1 MVYFISKQALMKPG
15 EIIKLARR
23 QTGCTEDIVTTDE
36 AYKFLNFVIEDFW
49 ADIRNSDS
57 WYWYDVLQIP
67 VVWGQVQYTFTD
79 TPWIMSE
86 KFPMHK
92 IQAVRIKKPDW
103 KWRDLPVHFV
113 DKVDINRL
121 TELKEPLACFI
132 TRTELNLIPAPKE
145 STIMEIR
152 WFDYNP
158 ELSQNYI
165 ITIDWWTYTLN
176 YVRSP
181 EQDERWK
188 DHPYARIRENA
199 TILSYYYTNNE
210 IPAVWDYIYDAPNSA
225 DVQFS
230 YPIIKVDWDW
240 AEEDIFIDKR
250 WHYIIVEWLKYWMY
264 GNMWVNFETARTN
277 SRAFYDSE
285 KIKAI
290 QNIVD
295 RGQLADTAY
304 FPDLNYL
311 NY

>member
-1 MVYFISKQALMKPG
+1 MKPS

-23 QTGCTEDIVTTDE
+23 QTWCTEDIVTPEE

-57 WYWYDVLQIP
+57 WYWYDILQIP
-67 VVWGQVQYTFTD
+67 VVWGQIQYTFTE

-121 TELKEPLACFI
+121 SELKEPLACFI

-158 ELSQNYI
+158 ELTNDL
-165 ITIDWWTYTLN
+165 TIVSGGSWDVEYN
-176 YVRSP
+176 RSP
-181 EQDERWK
+181 ENDAPWK
-188 DHPYARIRENA
+188 AYPYAWASPWGVIWY
-199 TILSYYYTNNE
+199 TINE
-210 IPAVWDYIYDAPNSA
+210 RPEVWEYIYWEPD
-225 DVQFS
+225 DD
-230 YPIIKVDWDW
+230 YDKRPIVETISHDK
-240 AEEDIFIDKR
+240 EENIFIDKR
-250 WHYIIVEWLKYWMY
+250 WHYILVEWLKYRMY

-277 SRAFYDSE
+277 ARAFYDSE

-295 RGQLADTAY
+295 RWQLADTAY
-304 FPDLNYL
+304 FPDLNFL

>member
-1 MVYFISKQALMKPG
+1 MKPS

-23 QTGCTEDIVTTDE
+23 QTWCTEDIVTPEE
-36 AYKFLNFVIEDFW
+36 AYKFLNFIIEDFW

-67 VVWGQVQYTFTD
+67 VVWGQVQYTFTE

-113 DKVDINRL
+113 DKVDLNRL

-158 ELSQNYI
+158 LIQPNI
-165 ITIDWWTYTLN
+165 WTITVNSNAYT
-176 YVRSP
+176 RSP
-181 EQDERWK
+181 DNDAEWTPY
-188 DHPYARIRENA
+188 PYAWERDNWQI
-199 TILSYYYTNNE
+199 IYTNSLQPTTWNAYEDFQWTTLAWAISSYDVE
-210 IPAVWDYIYDAPNSA
+210 ITD
-225 DVQFS
+225 
-230 YPIIKVDWDW
+230 K
-240 AEEDIFIDKR
+240 EENIFIDKR
-250 WHYIIVEWLKYWMY
+250 WHYIIVEWLKYRMY
-264 GNMWVNFETARTN
+264 GNMWVNFETARNN

-295 RGQLADTAY
+295 RWQLADTAY
-304 FPDLNYL
+304 FPDLNFL

>member
-1 MVYFISKQALMKPG
+1 MKPS
-15 EIIKLARR
+15 EIISLARR
-23 QTGCTEDIVTTDE
+23 QTWCTEDIVTTDE
-36 AYKFLNFVIEDFW
+36 AYKFLNFIIEDFW

-67 VVWGQVQYTFTD
+67 VVWGQVQYTFTE

-92 IQAVRIKKPDW
+92 IQAAWIKKPDW

-113 DKVDINRL
+113 DKVDLNRL
-121 TELKEPLACFI
+121 TEFKEPLACFI

-145 STIMEIR
+145 STMLEIW

-158 ELSQNYI
+158 LLQDNIWTITVNSNNYTRSPDNDAKWTPYPYAWESEGSI
-165 ITIDWWTYTLN
+165 IYTNSLEPTTWNAYEDFQWATLAWTIDAYDVEITDK
-176 YVRSP
+176 
-181 EQDERWK
+181 E
-188 DHPYARIRENA
+188 EN
-199 TILSYYYTNNE
+199 
-210 IPAVWDYIYDAPNSA
+210 
-225 DVQFS
+225 
-230 YPIIKVDWDW
+230 
-240 AEEDIFIDKR
+240 IFIDKR

-264 GNMWVNFETARTN
+264 GNMWVNFETARNN

-285 KIKAI
+285 KNKAI

-295 RGQLADTAY
+295 RWQLADTAY
-304 FPDLNYL
+304 FPDLNFL

>member
-1 MVYFISKQALMKPG
+1 MKPS

-23 QTGCTEDIVTTDE
+23 QTWCTEDIVTPEE
-36 AYKFLNFVIEDFW
+36 AYKFLNFIIEDFW

-67 VVWGQVQYTFTD
+67 VVWWQVQYTFTE

-113 DKVDINRL
+113 DKVDLNRL

-158 ELSQNYI
+158 LIQPNIWTITVNSNNY
-165 ITIDWWTYTLN
+165 T
-176 YVRSP
+176 RSP
-181 EQDERWK
+181 DNDAEWTPY
-188 DHPYARIRENA
+188 PYAWERNNWQI
-199 TILSYYYTNNE
+199 IYTNSLEPTTWNAYDDFQWTTLAWAISSYDVE
-210 IPAVWDYIYDAPNSA
+210 ITD
-225 DVQFS
+225 
-230 YPIIKVDWDW
+230 K
-240 AEEDIFIDKR
+240 EENIFIDKR
-250 WHYIIVEWLKYWMY
+250 WHYIIVEWLKYRMY
-264 GNMWVNFETARTN
+264 GNMWVNFETARN
-277 SRAFYDSE
+277 NCRAFYDNE
-285 KIKAI
+285 KMKAI

-295 RGQLADTAY
+295 RWQLADTAY
-304 FPDLNYL
+304 FPDLNFL

>member
-1 MVYFISKQALMKPG
+1 MKPS

-23 QTGCTEDIVTTDE
+23 QTWCTEDIVTPEE
-36 AYKFLNFVIEDFW
+36 AYKFLNFIIEDFW

-67 VVWGQVQYTFTD
+67 VVWGQVQYTFTE

-113 DKVDINRL
+113 DKVDLNRL

-158 ELSQNYI
+158 LIQPNIWTITVNSNNY
-165 ITIDWWTYTLN
+165 T
-176 YVRSP
+176 RSP
-181 EQDERWK
+181 DNDAEWTPY
-188 DHPYARIRENA
+188 PYAWESAGSI
-199 TILSYYYTNNE
+199 IYTNNLQPTTWNAYDDFQWTTLAWAISAYDVE
-210 IPAVWDYIYDAPNSA
+210 ITD
-225 DVQFS
+225 
-230 YPIIKVDWDW
+230 K
-240 AEEDIFIDKR
+240 EENIFIDKR
-250 WHYIIVEWLKYWMY
+250 WHYIIVEWLKYRMY
-264 GNMWVNFETARTN
+264 GNMWVNFETARNN

-285 KIKAI
+285 KDKAI
-290 QNIVD
+290 QNIMD
-295 RGQLADTAY
+295 RWQLADTAY
-304 FPDLNYL
+304 FPDLNFL

>member
-1 MVYFISKQALMKPG
+1 MKPS

-23 QTGCTEDIVTTDE
+23 QTWCTEDIVTPEE
-36 AYKFLNFVIEDFW
+36 AYKFLNFIIEDFW

-57 WYWYDVLQIP
+57 WYWYDILQIP
-67 VVWGQVQYTFTD
+67 VVWGQVQYTFTE

-92 IQAVRIKKPDW
+92 IQAARIKKPDW

-113 DKVDINRL
+113 DKVDLNRL
-121 TELKEPLACFI
+121 SELKEPLACFI

-158 ELSQNYI
+158 LIQPNI
-165 ITIDWWTYTLN
+165 WTITVNSHDYT
-176 YVRSP
+176 RSP
-181 EQDERWK
+181 DNDAEWTPY
-188 DHPYARIRENA
+188 PYAWERNNWQI
-199 TILSYYYTNNE
+199 IYTNSLQPTTWNAYEDFQWTTLAWAISAYDVE
-210 IPAVWDYIYDAPNSA
+210 ITD
-225 DVQFS
+225 
-230 YPIIKVDWDW
+230 K
-240 AEEDIFIDKR
+240 EENIFIDKR
-250 WHYIIVEWLKYWMY
+250 WHYIIVEWLKYRMY
-264 GNMWVNFETARTN
+264 GNMWVNFETARNN

-285 KIKAI
+285 KMKAI

-295 RGQLADTAY
+295 RWQLADTAY
-304 FPDLNYL
+304 FPDLNFL

>member
-1 MVYFISKQALMKPG
+1 MKPS

-36 AYKFLNFVIEDFW
+36 AYKFLNFIIEDFW

-57 WYWYDVLQIP
+57 WYWYDILRIP
-67 VVWGQVQYTFTD
+67 VVWGQVQYTFTE

-113 DKVDINRL
+113 DKVDLNRL

-158 ELSQNYI
+158 LIQPNI
-165 ITIDWWTYTLN
+165 WTITVNSNDYT
-176 YVRSP
+176 RSP
-181 EQDERWK
+181 DNDAEWTPY
-188 DHPYARIRENA
+188 PYAWERDNWQI
-199 TILSYYYTNNE
+199 IYTNSLEPTTWNAYEDFQWITLAWAISAYDVE
-210 IPAVWDYIYDAPNSA
+210 ITD
-225 DVQFS
+225 
-230 YPIIKVDWDW
+230 K
-240 AEEDIFIDKR
+240 EENIFIDKR
-250 WHYIIVEWLKYWMY
+250 WHYIIVEWLKYRMY
-264 GNMWVNFETARTN
+264 GNMWVNFETARN
-277 SRAFYDSE
+277 NCRAFYDNE
-285 KIKAI
+285 KNKAI

-295 RGQLADTAY
+295 RWQLADTAY
-304 FPDLNYL
+304 FPDLNFL

>member
-1 MVYFISKQALMKPG
+1 MKPS

-23 QTGCTEDIVTTDE
+23 QTWCTEDIVTPEE
-36 AYKFLNFVIEDFW
+36 AYKFLNFIIEDFW

-57 WYWYDVLQIP
+57 WYWYDILQIP
-67 VVWGQVQYTFTD
+67 VVWGQVQYTFTE

-113 DKVDINRL
+113 DKVDLNRL

-158 ELSQNYI
+158 LIQPNIWTIKVDNHNY
-165 ITIDWWTYTLN
+165 T
-176 YVRSP
+176 RSP
-181 EQDERWK
+181 DNDAEWTQY
-188 DHPYARIRENA
+188 PYAWERNNWQI
-199 TILSYYYTNNE
+199 IYTNNLQPTTWNAYEDFQWTTLAWAISSYDVE
-210 IPAVWDYIYDAPNSA
+210 ITD
-225 DVQFS
+225 
-230 YPIIKVDWDW
+230 K
-240 AEEDIFIDKR
+240 EENIFIDKR
-250 WHYIIVEWLKYWMY
+250 WHYIIVEWLKYRMY
-264 GNMWVNFETARTN
+264 GNMWVNFETARN
-277 SRAFYDSE
+277 NCRAFYDNE

-295 RGQLADTAY
+295 RWQLADTAY
-304 FPDLNYL
+304 FPDLNFL

>member
-1 MVYFISKQALMKPG
+1 MKPS
-15 EIIKLARR
+15 EIISLARR
-23 QTGCTEDIVTTDE
+23 QTWCTEDIVTTEE
-36 AYKFLNFVIEDFW
+36 AYRFLNFVIEDFG
-49 ADIRNSDS
+49 ADIRASDS

-67 VVWGQVQYTFTD
+67 VTAWQVQYTFTD
-79 TPWIMSE
+79 TPWIMSD

-92 IQAVRIKKPDW
+92 VQAVWIRKPDW

-145 STIMEIR
+145 STIMEIW

-158 ELSQNYI
+158 ELTQQYI
-165 ITIDWWTYTLN
+165 ITIDGWTYTLN
-176 YVRSP
+176 YVRVPS
-181 EQDERWK
+181 QDVSWA

-199 TILSYYYTNNE
+199 TILSYRYSNNE
-210 IPAVWDYIYDAPNSA
+210 IPSVWDYLYDEPNTA

-240 AEEDIFIDKR
+240 SESDIFIDKR
-250 WHYIIVEWLKYWMY
+250 WHYILVEGLKYWMY
-264 GNMWVNFETARTN
+264 GNMWVNFETARNN

-285 KIKAI
+285 KNKAI

-295 RGQLADTAY
+295 RWQLADTAY
-304 FPDLNYL
+304 YPDLNFL

>member
-1 MVYFISKQALMKPG
+1 MVYFISKQILMKPS
-15 EIIKLARR
+15 EIISLARR

-49 ADIRNSDS
+49 AEIRNSDS

-67 VVWGQVQYTFTD
+67 VVWWQVQYTFTG

-113 DKVDINRL
+113 DKVDLNRL
-121 TELKEPLACFI
+121 TEFKEPLACFI

-158 ELSQNYI
+158 LIQPNIWTITVNSQ
-165 ITIDWWTYTLN
+165 DYT
-176 YVRSP
+176 RSP
-181 EQDERWK
+181 DNDAEWTSY
-188 DHPYARIRENA
+188 PYAWERNNWQVI
-199 TILSYYYTNNE
+199 YTNNLQPTTWNAYEDFQWTILAWAISGYDVE
-210 IPAVWDYIYDAPNSA
+210 ITD
-225 DVQFS
+225 
-230 YPIIKVDWDW
+230 K
-240 AEEDIFIDKR
+240 EENIFIDKR
-250 WHYIIVEWLKYWMY
+250 WHYIIVEWLKYRMY
-264 GNMWVNFETARTN
+264 GNMWVNFETARNN
-277 SRAFYDSE
+277 SRAFYDNE

-295 RGQLADTAY
+295 RWQLADTAY
-304 FPDLNYL
+304 FPDLNFL

>member
-1 MVYFISKQALMKPG
+1 MKPS

-36 AYKFLNFVIEDFW
+36 AYKFLNFIIEDFW

-57 WYWYDVLQIP
+57 WYWYDILRIP
-67 VVWGQVQYTFTD
+67 VVWGQVQYTFTE

-113 DKVDINRL
+113 DKVDLNRL

-158 ELSQNYI
+158 LIQPNI
-165 ITIDWWTYTLN
+165 WTITVNSNDYT
-176 YVRSP
+176 RSP
-181 EQDERWK
+181 DNDAEWTPY
-188 DHPYARIRENA
+188 PYAWERDNWQI
-199 TILSYYYTNNE
+199 IYTNSLEPTTWNVYEDFQWITLAWAISAYDVE
-210 IPAVWDYIYDAPNSA
+210 ITD
-225 DVQFS
+225 
-230 YPIIKVDWDW
+230 K
-240 AEEDIFIDKR
+240 EENIFIDKR
-250 WHYIIVEWLKYWMY
+250 WHYIIVEWLKYRMY
-264 GNMWVNFETARTN
+264 GNMWVNFETARN
-277 SRAFYDSE
+277 NCRAFYDNE
-285 KIKAI
+285 KNKAI

-295 RGQLADTAY
+295 RWQLADTAY
-304 FPDLNYL
+304 FPDLNFL

>member
-1 MVYFISKQALMKPG
+1 MKPS

-23 QTGCTEDIVTTDE
+23 QTWCTEDIVTPEE
-36 AYKFLNFVIEDFW
+36 AYKFLNFIIEDFW

-57 WYWYDVLQIP
+57 WYWYDILQIP
-67 VVWGQVQYTFTD
+67 VVWGQVQYTFTE

-113 DKVDINRL
+113 DKVDLNRL

-158 ELSQNYI
+158 LIQPNIWTITVDNHKYTRSPDNDAEWTPYPYAWERSNWQI
-165 ITIDWWTYTLN
+165 IYTNSLQPTTWNAYEDFQWATLAWTIDAYDVEITDK
-176 YVRSP
+176 
-181 EQDERWK
+181 E
-188 DHPYARIRENA
+188 EN
-199 TILSYYYTNNE
+199 
-210 IPAVWDYIYDAPNSA
+210 
-225 DVQFS
+225 
-230 YPIIKVDWDW
+230 
-240 AEEDIFIDKR
+240 IFIDKR
-250 WHYIIVEWLKYWMY
+250 WHYIIVEWLKYRMY
-264 GNMWVNFETARTN
+264 GNMWVNFETARNN

-295 RGQLADTAY
+295 RWQLADTAY
-304 FPDLNYL
+304 FPDLNFL

>member
-1 MVYFISKQALMKPG
+1 MKPS

-23 QTGCTEDIVTTDE
+23 QTWCTEDIVTTEE
-36 AYKFLNFVIEDFW
+36 AYKFLNFIIEDFW

-67 VVWGQVQYTFTD
+67 VVWGQVQYTFTE

-113 DKVDINRL
+113 DKVDLNRL
-121 TELKEPLACFI
+121 SELKEPLACFI

-158 ELSQNYI
+158 LIQPNIWTITVNSNNY
-165 ITIDWWTYTLN
+165 T
-176 YVRSP
+176 RSP
-181 EQDERWK
+181 DNDAEWTPY
-188 DHPYARIRENA
+188 PYAWESVGSI
-199 TILSYYYTNNE
+199 IYTNSLEPTTWNAYDDFQWTTLAWAISAYDVE
-210 IPAVWDYIYDAPNSA
+210 ITD
-225 DVQFS
+225 
-230 YPIIKVDWDW
+230 K
-240 AEEDIFIDKR
+240 EENIFIDKR
-250 WHYIIVEWLKYWMY
+250 WHYIIVEWLKYRMY
-264 GNMWVNFETARTN
+264 GNMWVNFETARNN

-285 KIKAI
+285 KMKAI

-295 RGQLADTAY
+295 RWQLADTAY
-304 FPDLNYL
+304 FPDLNFL

>member
-1 MVYFISKQALMKPG
+1 MKPS

-23 QTGCTEDIVTTDE
+23 QTWCTEDIVTPEE
-36 AYKFLNFVIEDFW
+36 AYKFLNFIIEDFW

-57 WYWYDVLQIP
+57 WYWYDILQIP
-67 VVWGQVQYTFTD
+67 VVWGQIQYTFTE

-113 DKVDINRL
+113 DKVDLNRL

-158 ELSQNYI
+158 LIQPNI
-165 ITIDWWTYTLN
+165 WTITVNNHDYT
-176 YVRSP
+176 RSP
-181 EQDERWK
+181 DNDAEWTPY
-188 DHPYARIRENA
+188 PYAWERNNWQI
-199 TILSYYYTNNE
+199 IYTNSLQPTTWNAYEDFQWTTLAWAIDAYDVE
-210 IPAVWDYIYDAPNSA
+210 ITD
-225 DVQFS
+225 
-230 YPIIKVDWDW
+230 K
-240 AEEDIFIDKR
+240 EENIFIDKR
-250 WHYIIVEWLKYWMY
+250 WHYIIVEWLKYRMY
-264 GNMWVNFETARTN
+264 GNMWVNFETARN
-277 SRAFYDSE
+277 NCRAFYDSE

-295 RGQLADTAY
+295 RWQLADTAY
-304 FPDLNYL
+304 FPDLNFL

>member
-1 MVYFISKQALMKPG
+1 MKPS

-23 QTGCTEDIVTTDE
+23 QTWCTEDIVTPEE
-36 AYKFLNFVIEDFW
+36 AYKFLNFIIEDFW

-67 VVWGQVQYTFTD
+67 VVWGQVQYTFTE

-113 DKVDINRL
+113 DKVDLNRL

-158 ELSQNYI
+158 LLQPNI
-165 ITIDWWTYTLN
+165 WTITVNNHDYT
-176 YVRSP
+176 RSP
-181 EQDERWK
+181 DNDAEWTPY
-188 DHPYARIRENA
+188 PYAWERNNWQI
-199 TILSYYYTNNE
+199 IYTNNLEPTTWNVYEDFQWTTLAWAISAYDVE
-210 IPAVWDYIYDAPNSA
+210 ITD
-225 DVQFS
+225 
-230 YPIIKVDWDW
+230 K
-240 AEEDIFIDKR
+240 EENIFIDKR
-250 WHYIIVEWLKYWMY
+250 WHYIIVEWLKYRMY

-285 KIKAI
+285 KDKAI

-295 RGQLADTAY
+295 RWQLADTAY
-304 FPDLNYL
+304 FPDLNFL

>member
-1 MVYFISKQALMKPG
+1 MKPS

-36 AYKFLNFVIEDFW
+36 AYKFLNFIIEDFW

-57 WYWYDVLQIP
+57 WYWYDILQIP
-67 VVWGQVQYTFTD
+67 VVWGQIQYTFTE

-113 DKVDINRL
+113 DKVDLNRL
-121 TELKEPLACFI
+121 SELKEPLACFI

-158 ELSQNYI
+158 LIQPNI
-165 ITIDWWTYTLN
+165 WTITVNSHDYT
-176 YVRSP
+176 RSP
-181 EQDERWK
+181 DNDAEWTPY
-188 DHPYARIRENA
+188 PYAWERNNWQI
-199 TILSYYYTNNE
+199 IYTNSLQPTTWNAYEDFQWTTLAWAISAYDVE
-210 IPAVWDYIYDAPNSA
+210 ITD
-225 DVQFS
+225 
-230 YPIIKVDWDW
+230 K
-240 AEEDIFIDKR
+240 EENIFIDKR
-250 WHYIIVEWLKYWMY
+250 WHYIIVEWLKYRMY
-264 GNMWVNFETARTN
+264 GNMWVNFETARNN

-285 KIKAI
+285 KNKAI

-295 RGQLADTAY
+295 RWQLADTAY
-304 FPDLNYL
+304 FPDLNFL

>member
-1 MVYFISKQALMKPG
+1 MKPS

-36 AYKFLNFVIEDFW
+36 AYKFLNFIIEDFW

-57 WYWYDVLQIP
+57 WYWYDILRIP
-67 VVWGQVQYTFTD
+67 VVWGQVQYTFTE

-92 IQAVRIKKPDW
+92 IQAVWIEKPDW

-113 DKVDINRL
+113 DKVDLNRL

-158 ELSQNYI
+158 LIQPNI
-165 ITIDWWTYTLN
+165 WTITVNSNDYT
-176 YVRSP
+176 RSP
-181 EQDERWK
+181 DNDAEWTPY
-188 DHPYARIRENA
+188 PYAWERDNWQI
-199 TILSYYYTNNE
+199 IYTNSLEPTTWNAYEDFQWITLAWAISAYDVE
-210 IPAVWDYIYDAPNSA
+210 ITD
-225 DVQFS
+225 
-230 YPIIKVDWDW
+230 K
-240 AEEDIFIDKR
+240 EENIFIDKR
-250 WHYIIVEWLKYWMY
+250 WHYIIVEWLKYRMY
-264 GNMWVNFETARTN
+264 GNMWVNFETARN
-277 SRAFYDSE
+277 NCRAFYDNE
-285 KIKAI
+285 KNKAI

-295 RGQLADTAY
+295 RWQLADTAY
-304 FPDLNYL
+304 FPDLNFL

>member
-1 MVYFISKQALMKPG
+1 MKPS

-23 QTGCTEDIVTTDE
+23 QTWCTEDIVTPEE
-36 AYKFLNFVIEDFW
+36 AYKFLNFIIEDFW

-57 WYWYDVLQIP
+57 WYWYDILQIP
-67 VVWGQVQYTFTD
+67 VVWGQVQYTFTE

-113 DKVDINRL
+113 DKVDLNRL

-158 ELSQNYI
+158 LIQPNI
-165 ITIDWWTYTLN
+165 WTITVNSHDYT
-176 YVRSP
+176 RSP
-181 EQDERWK
+181 DNDAEWTPY
-188 DHPYARIRENA
+188 PYAWERNNWQI
-199 TILSYYYTNNE
+199 IYTNSLQPTTWNAYEDFQWTTLAWAISDYDVE
-210 IPAVWDYIYDAPNSA
+210 ITD
-225 DVQFS
+225 
-230 YPIIKVDWDW
+230 K
-240 AEEDIFIDKR
+240 EENIFIDKR
-250 WHYIIVEWLKYWMY
+250 WHYIIVEWLKYRMY
-264 GNMWVNFETARTN
+264 GNMWVNFETARN
-277 SRAFYDSE
+277 NCRAFYDTE
-285 KIKAI
+285 KDKAI

-295 RGQLADTAY
+295 RWQLADTAY
-304 FPDLNYL
+304 FPDLNFL

>member
-1 MVYFISKQALMKPG
+1 MVYFISKQILMKPS

-23 QTGCTEDIVTTDE
+23 QTWCTEDIVTPEE
-36 AYKFLNFVIEDFW
+36 AYKFLNFIIEDFW

-67 VVWGQVQYTFTD
+67 VVWWQVQYTFTE

-113 DKVDINRL
+113 DKVDLNRL
-121 TELKEPLACFI
+121 SELKEPLACFI

-158 ELSQNYI
+158 LIQPNI
-165 ITIDWWTYTLN
+165 WTITVNSHDYT
-176 YVRSP
+176 RSP
-181 EQDERWK
+181 DNDAEWTPY
-188 DHPYARIRENA
+188 PYAWERNNGQI
-199 TILSYYYTNNE
+199 IYTNGLQPTTWNAYEDFQWTTLAWAISDYDVE
-210 IPAVWDYIYDAPNSA
+210 ITD
-225 DVQFS
+225 
-230 YPIIKVDWDW
+230 K
-240 AEEDIFIDKR
+240 EENIFIDKR
-250 WHYIIVEWLKYWMY
+250 WHYIIVEWLKYRMY
-264 GNMWVNFETARTN
+264 GNMWVNFETARN
-277 SRAFYDSE
+277 NCRAFYDNE
-285 KIKAI
+285 KMKAI

-295 RGQLADTAY
+295 RWQLADTAY

>member
-1 MVYFISKQALMKPG
+1 MKPS

-23 QTGCTEDIVTTDE
+23 QTWCTEDIVTPEE
-36 AYKFLNFVIEDFW
+36 AYKFLNFIIEDFW

-67 VVWGQVQYTFTD
+67 VVWGQVQYTFTE

-113 DKVDINRL
+113 DKVDLNRL

-158 ELSQNYI
+158 LIQPNI
-165 ITIDWWTYTLN
+165 WTITVNSHDYT
-176 YVRSP
+176 RSP
-181 EQDERWK
+181 DNDAEWTPY
-188 DHPYARIRENA
+188 PYAWERNNWQI
-199 TILSYYYTNNE
+199 IYTNSLEPATWNAYEDFQWTTLAWAISAYDVE
-210 IPAVWDYIYDAPNSA
+210 ITD
-225 DVQFS
+225 
-230 YPIIKVDWDW
+230 K
-240 AEEDIFIDKR
+240 EENIFIDKR
-250 WHYIIVEWLKYWMY
+250 WHYIIVEWLKYRMY
-264 GNMWVNFETARTN
+264 GNMWVNFETARN
-277 SRAFYDSE
+277 NCRNFYDNE
-285 KIKAI
+285 KMKAI

-295 RGQLADTAY
+295 RWQLADTAY
-304 FPDLNYL
+304 FPDLNFL

>member
-1 MVYFISKQALMKPG
+1 MKPS

-23 QTGCTEDIVTTDE
+23 QTWCTEDIVTTEE
-36 AYKFLNFVIEDFW
+36 AYKFLNFIIEDFW

-67 VVWGQVQYTFTD
+67 VVWGQVQYTFTE

-113 DKVDINRL
+113 DKVDLNRL

-158 ELSQNYI
+158 LLQPNI
-165 ITIDWWTYTLN
+165 WTITVNNHDYT
-176 YVRSP
+176 RSP
-181 EQDERWK
+181 DNDAEWTPY
-188 DHPYARIRENA
+188 PYAWERNNWQI
-199 TILSYYYTNNE
+199 IYTNSLQPTTWNAYEDFQWTTLAWAISAYDVE
-210 IPAVWDYIYDAPNSA
+210 ITD
-225 DVQFS
+225 
-230 YPIIKVDWDW
+230 K
-240 AEEDIFIDKR
+240 EENIFIDKR
-250 WHYIIVEWLKYWMY
+250 WHYIIVEWLKYRMY
-264 GNMWVNFETARTN
+264 GNMWVNFETARNN

-295 RGQLADTAY
+295 RWQLADTAY
-304 FPDLNYL
+304 FPDLNFL